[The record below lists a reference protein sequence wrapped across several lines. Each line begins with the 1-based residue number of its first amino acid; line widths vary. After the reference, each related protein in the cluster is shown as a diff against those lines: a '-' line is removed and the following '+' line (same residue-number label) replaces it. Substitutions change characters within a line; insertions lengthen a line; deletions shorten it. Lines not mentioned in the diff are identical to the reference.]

1 MTSPLKQQLE
11 GLLKQHRLQAE
22 APPLRGEP
30 RWTPLASGI
39 APLDAVL
46 GGGLPRGQLSELH
59 GPPSS
64 GRTGLAL
71 SAVAQATAGGAL
83 AAWIDPDD
91 RFDPTSAEAAG
102 AELGRLLWL
111 RGGEAGPG
119 LKPALAATGTLAG
132 SGLFE
137 LLVLDLAATPLDA
150 LRRLPGATWIRLQR
164 AVAETHSALLLLG
177 GAPLAC
183 GPGGARLALE
193 TSRPLWSGQPGPGRL
208 LRGLGARAV
217 AGRHAPRPV
226 SFELRASH

>member
-1 MTSPLKQQLE
+1 MNTPLKQHLE
-11 GLLKQHRLQAE
+11 GLLKQQRLQRE
-22 APPLRGEP
+22 APPLRGET
-30 RWTPLASGI
+30 RWTPLPSGI

-59 GPPSS
+59 GPSSS

-91 RFDPTSAEAAG
+91 RFDPTSAASAG
-102 AELGRLLWL
+102 AELARLLWL
-111 RGGEAGPG
+111 RGGGSGPG
-119 LKPALAATGTLAG
+119 LKSALAAAATLAG

-137 LLVLDLAATPLDA
+137 LLVLDLAASPPGT

-164 AVAETHSALLLLG
+164 AVAETRSALLLVG
-177 GAPLAC
+177 GAHLAC
-183 GPGGARLALE
+183 GPGGARLALDAG
-193 TSRPLWSGQPGPGRL
+193 RPLWSGRPGPGRL
-208 LRGLGARAV
+208 LRGLGARAA

>member
-1 MTSPLKQQLE
+1 MTAPLKRQLE
-11 GLLKQHRLQAE
+11 GLLKQRRLQAE
-22 APPLRGEP
+22 APPLRGET
-30 RWTPLASGI
+30 RWAPLPSGI
-39 APLDAVL
+39 APLDAAL

-71 SAVAQATAGGAL
+71 SAVAQATAAGAL

-91 RFDPTSAEAAG
+91 RFDPASAGAAG

-119 LKPALAATGTLAG
+119 LKPALAAAATLAG

-137 LLVLDLAATPLDA
+137 LLVLDLAATPPGT

-164 AVAETHSALLLLG
+164 AVAETRSALLLLG
-177 GAPLAC
+177 GFHLAC
-183 GPGGARLALE
+183 GPGGARLALDA
-193 TSRPLWSGQPGPGRL
+193 SRPLWSGRPGPGRL
-208 LRGLGARAV
+208 LSGLGARAV
-217 AGRHAPRPV
+217 AGRHATRCV